1 MWPSTLPKS
10 SELYVGR
17 RFITVTGRSAFCILA
32 SVFIST
38 VLFTVRIPIANQ
50 RCADALT
57 WAQDKPPHKNK
68 RGKKE
73 NIAWDQKV
81 SAWAPNIVLI
91 LWCEFKINPHCPR
104 KECRLFWSSFCNM
117 QNWFWPCMNNNIENR
132 TQILIPGSYPQPS
145 STLVCI
151 LQNHTRST
159 IGKTDC
165 FLLFN
170 LTSFESRSPLFWN
183 HWRRCQSPAFLG
195 ILNIHALRAWG
206 LD

>member
-1 MWPSTLPKS
+1 MWPRTLPKS

-17 RFITVTGRSAFCILA
+17 RFIMVTGRSAFCILA

-38 VLFTVRIPIANQ
+38 ILFTVRIPIANQ

-73 NIAWDQKV
+73 NITWDQKV

-151 LQNHTRST
+151 LQKSH
-159 IGKTDC
+159 KV
-165 FLLFN
+165 
-170 LTSFESRSPLFWN
+170 N
-183 HWRRCQSPAFLG
+183 HWEDRLLPALQLDFFSEITDEDAEVLPFLVF
-195 ILNIHALRAWG
+195 
-206 LD
+206 